1 MKVREEIEAL
11 APKMREWQEHLSP
24 LGVQLSIVNLYSC
37 FEEAKS
43 IAREARERLTTL
55 CPALVRYVINA

>member
-1 MKVREEIEAL
+1 MKVRKEIETL
-11 APKMREWQEHLSP
+11 APKMREWQEHLPP
-24 LGVQLSIVNLYSC
+24 LGVQLSIVNLYHC

-43 IAREARERLTTL
+43 IAREARERLSTL